1 MPRDLERLL
10 KNTAK
15 KAIALAQDDALNAGE
30 DPPTVV
36 TFFMPPAL
44 RPFVNLSSKSAA
56 QSNGSTSTQ
65 AKSRPPPSSASNK
78 TATSSGSTSNQDT
91 ATPNVANLSK

>member
-1 MPRDLERLL
+1 MPRDLEKLL

-30 DPPTVV
+30 DPPTTV
-36 TFFMPPAL
+36 TFFMPPTL
-44 RPFVNLSSKSAA
+44 RPFVNLSAA
-56 QSNGSTSTQ
+56 RSNGSKSKQ
-65 AKSRPPPSSASNK
+65 AKSGPPPSSASNK